1 MRLPSLIRLP
11 RNKQFHIEPRHY
23 DPIKE
28 ELEERTSR
36 IRNELRSGSDDYRP
50 GNISFSKRSAP
61 MPSTNVLQLAIAAIL
76 SLLVV
81 GWLYW
86 GNDVAYIF
94 VIGIPIYFFF
104 RFRKFKRR

>member
-11 RNKQFHIEPRHY
+11 KNKQFHIQPRYY
-23 DPIKE
+23 DPVKE

-36 IRNELRSGSDDYRP
+36 IKNELRSGTDEYKP

-61 MPSTNVLQLAIAAIL
+61 MPSTNILQLTIAAIL
-76 SLLVV
+76 GFLVV

-86 GNDVAYIF
+86 GNDVAYAFI
-94 VIGIPIYFFF
+94 IGIPIYFFF
-104 RFRKFKRR
+104 RFRKLMRR

>member
-11 RNKQFHIEPRHY
+11 RNKQFNIEPRYY

-28 ELEERTSR
+28 EVEERTSR
-36 IRNELRSGSDDYRP
+36 INYEMKNGP
-50 GNISFSKRSAP
+50 GEYHPGRISFSKRSAP

-76 SLLVV
+76 ALLVV

-86 GNDVAYIF
+86 GNDVAYVF

-104 RFRKFKRR
+104 RFRKFRRR

>member
-11 RNKQFHIEPRHY
+11 RNKQFTIVPRHY

-36 IRNELRSGSDDYRP
+36 IKNELKSGTDDYRP
-50 GNISFSKRSAP
+50 GSISFSKRSAP
-61 MPSTNVLQLAIAAIL
+61 LPSANVLQLGIAAIL
-76 SLLVV
+76 ALLVV

-86 GNDVAYIF
+86 GNDIAYVFIA
-94 VIGIPIYFFF
+94 VIPIYFFF
-104 RFRKFKRR
+104 RFRKFMRR